1 MKLQFC
7 CTFRFVELKN
17 KTDLKQRNE
26 TDYIEIDF
34 DSISCRSQVG
44 RRGGKQ
50 KLRAGGCIDPQGNFS
65 YGMVIHELMHSLGK
79 YSTAKF

>member
-1 MKLQFC
+1 MEHQ
-7 CTFRFVELKN
+7 
-17 KTDLKQRNE
+17 NE

-50 KLRAGGCIDPQGNFS
+50 KLRAGGCIDPQDNFS
-65 YGMVIHELMHSLGK
+65 YGMVIHELMHSLGSYKSSCYTK
-79 YSTAKF
+79 YC